1 MKCNI
6 SFYEGVNFKAVTLVW
21 YKPDSFQ
28 RFLKFPYANKQSIV
42 IFLFQNN
49 IDAFYRQERQES
61 PSTLQKTV
69 GGTLVH
75 RGFER

>member
-1 MKCNI
+1 M
-6 SFYEGVNFKAVTLVW
+6 
-21 YKPDSFQ
+21 
-28 RFLKFPYANKQSIV
+28 FPYANKQSIV

-49 IDAFYRQERQES
+49 IDAFYRQES